1 MVVQPSITMPRGDL
15 RKVKFRVKSGDVVR
29 TDMTEIYISIKASTK
44 TNDYLVQKKLSDGT
58 ITLGDDFY
66 YHFQIEPEDTN
77 DLKYGTYPFDFEL
90 VGQGFKQTTVGRLVL
105 TEEVTFAVNE
115 EAGEEEDG

>member
-29 TDMTEIYISIKASTK
+29 TDMTEIYISFKASTK

-77 DLKYGTYPFDFEL
+77 NLKYGTYPFDFEL